1 MLASN
6 LAIRELYL
14 FNLSFGLVCSYRTV
28 FTSHFKAFIVS
39 LFPHFNI
46 DTECPF
52 KALSLE
58 IETRKYAVLRYM
70 IDCAGLM
77 PSVSYYNGYHTVFMN
92 REHVENY
99 YVHYFEIGRL

>member
-6 LAIRELYL
+6 LAIREFYL
-14 FNLSFGLVCSYRTV
+14 FNLSFGLVRSYRTV

-39 LFPHFNI
+39 PFPHFNI

-58 IETRKYAVLRYM
+58 IETRKYAILRYM
-70 IDCAGLM
+70 IDCAVL
-77 PSVSYYNGYHTVFMN
+77 VLECIIYY
-92 REHVENY
+92 
-99 YVHYFEIGRL
+99 IGTIQFS